1 MKTVG
6 ILIIAAFLPLL
17 VSAQS
22 AGQGVEKR
30 QSKMDLFVSQT
41 GEIVKRTEYK
51 TESLSVKY
59 EWGEINAY
67 CRIWKIISNGKT
79 SYFLR
84 IENIADNINV
94 AYIEYADLLDVI
106 RAIEKMTGEMDGDMA
121 MMPTPDY
128 LENKFTTVDGFG
140 VGYFVRGNVLTWFI
154 RFDEYGD
161 GNRLYF
167 DDRGKDG
174 GAYILDNFKKA
185 AAMIEEMMRQ
195 DGIDTK

>member
-1 MKTVG
+1 
-6 ILIIAAFLPLL
+6 
-17 VSAQS
+17 
-22 AGQGVEKR
+22 
-30 QSKMDLFVSQT
+30 MDLFVSQT

-106 RAIEKMTGEMDGDMA
+106 RAIEKMTGEMDADMA
-121 MMPTPDY
+121 MMPYY
-128 LENKFTTVDGFG
+128 LENRFKTVDDFMIGYY
-140 VGYFVRGNVLTWFI
+140 VGEDDIVWFI
-154 RFDEYGD
+154 RLDEYGND
-161 GNRLYF
+161 NYLFFG
-167 DDRGKDG
+167 DQGKDG
-174 GAYILDNFKKA
+174 GAYLLDNFKKA

-195 DGIDTK
+195 DGTNAE